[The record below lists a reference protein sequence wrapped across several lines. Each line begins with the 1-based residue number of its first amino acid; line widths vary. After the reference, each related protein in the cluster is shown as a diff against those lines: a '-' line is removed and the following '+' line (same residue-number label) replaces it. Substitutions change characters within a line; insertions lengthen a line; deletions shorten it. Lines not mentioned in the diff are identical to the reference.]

1 MKKFFAVL
9 FLAGLMLMLIAPL
22 AFGANGAAAAA
33 ATTAS
38 SGKLHYYALAVLG
51 AEVGIGLAA
60 LGTGIGQGH
69 AVGGAC
75 QGVARNPGVQ
85 GKILTTLI
93 IGLAMIESLAIYAL
107 VIVLIV
113 FYANPFHV

>member
-9 FLAGLMLMLIAPL
+9 FLAGVMLMLVAPL
-22 AFGANGAAAAA
+22 AFGANAPAA
-33 ATTAS
+33 ATTAAS

-60 LGTGIGQGH
+60 LGTGIGEGH

-93 IGLAMIESLAIYAL
+93 IGLALIESLAIYAL

-113 FYANPFHV
+113 FYANPFKV